1 MKIVSDGSRTQQKST
16 MSSDGISMA
25 IAAAKNIMIL
35 VMLKLIGKQRPVQL
49 TVGFVDRVTTR

>member
-1 MKIVSDGSRTQQKST
+1 

-25 IAAAKNIMIL
+25 IAAAENIMIV

-49 TVGFVDRVTTR
+49 TFGFIDT